1 MYDCAHVAYD
11 QVYAHHQRLTEDL
24 KLVNEDLVASA
35 SASLPKPPTLVEPS
49 QLAHALLNAGIGDHE
64 GESNDGKLRRK
75 RASHSSAGDTARS
88 TPSTH
93 AGRTTAAVR
102 GSSSNADGSEVR
114 GGKADA
120 ADRTVDV
127 EEERDE
133 NLYCF
138 CQRAS
143 FGEMIGCDSDDCKY
157 EWFHIGCVGVSKPLP
172 QMWVCSDCLAKN
184 KKRRRT

>member
-1 MYDCAHVAYD
+1 MYDCAYVAYI

-49 QLAHALLNAGIGDHE
+49 QLALALLNAGIGDHE

-93 AGRTTAAVR
+93 TGRTTAAVR